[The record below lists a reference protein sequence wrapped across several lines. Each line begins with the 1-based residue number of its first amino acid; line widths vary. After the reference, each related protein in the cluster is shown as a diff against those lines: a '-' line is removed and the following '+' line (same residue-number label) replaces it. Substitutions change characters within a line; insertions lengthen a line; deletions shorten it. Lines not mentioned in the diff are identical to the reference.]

1 MHLLLALGLACSRGS
16 TEPPETAP
24 VTEAPA
30 PAPEA
35 EAPAEAP
42 SAVTPSIKRACHPWP
57 VEPFTT
63 ERFLEI
69 QAQLKRGDLAPDLDL
84 RTPDGQSQA
93 LSSLWK
99 ERPLLI
105 ITGSTTCPVFRR
117 HIKAIQSIER
127 DYQGRIH
134 LGIVHGPQAHPA
146 TDPSP
151 YRGDAWPLKFSRVE
165 LARTWEERAAQ
176 GNEVAKRA
184 QLRVWVDEMDTPFGC
199 TYGTVPNGAFLI
211 RTDGTI
217 EAVHDWFDPPTMRGS
232 LDALLGG

>member
-1 MHLLLALGLACSRGS
+1 MHLLFTLLLACSRGS
-16 TEPPETAP
+16 AEPAEAP
-24 VTEAPA
+24 KAEVAEEAPA
-30 PAPEA
+30 PVSE
-35 EAPAEAP
+35 
-42 SAVTPSIKRACHPWP
+42 TPTTAATVERSCHPWP
-57 VEPFTT
+57 AQPFTT

-69 QAQLKRGDLAPDLDL
+69 KAHLERGDPAPDLTL
-84 RTPDGQSQA
+84 RAADGQSQS

-117 HIKAIQSIER
+117 HIKAIQSLEQDYR
-127 DYQGRIH
+127 DRIH
-134 LGIVHGPQAHPA
+134 LGVVHGPQAHPA

-151 YRGDAWPLKFSRVE
+151 YRGDAWPLKFSRVN
-165 LARTWEERAAQ
+165 LARTWDERAAQ
-176 GNEVAKRA
+176 GREVADRA
-184 QLRVWVDEMDTPFGC
+184 QLNVWVDEMDTPFGC

-211 RTDGTI
+211 RTDGKV